1 MSDSIRIRSC
11 ASREEADLLKGLLE
25 VNGIRAMVS
34 ADDYIG
40 LPLLISGGVD
50 LLVLKENIEPARQ
63 ILEASPENGGAA
75 PTGRGGKASHR

>member
-25 VNGIRAMVS
+25 TNGIHAMVS

-40 LPLLISGGVD
+40 VPLLISGGVD
-50 LLVLKENIEPARQ
+50 LLVLDEDAERARQ
-63 ILEASPENGGAA
+63 ILEASPE
-75 PTGRGGKASHR
+75 SD

>member
-25 VNGIRAMVS
+25 ANGIHAMVS

-50 LLVLKENIEPARQ
+50 LLVLNKDAERAQE
-63 ILEASPENGGAA
+63 ILEVSSENG
-75 PTGRGGKASHR
+75 